1 MESIFSLENLKILI
15 AVISLFFGIWQYS
28 QKRKTR
34 KIISLEA
41 VELHKNIAVAL
52 GATQAA
58 KNAITNRLS
67 PDFEIGRA
75 EGMCQAIL
83 YESAKLYC
91 NLSDT
96 KLDDIDDL
104 ISAGQLNNNYKDIY
118 YSFSDRKR
126 GFISKCLKKLKI
138 IF

>member
-1 MESIFSLENLKILI
+1 MVTIISADNIKILI
-15 AVISLFFGIWQYS
+15 SILSLTFAVWQYL
-28 QKRKTR
+28 QKRRTK
-34 KIISLEA
+34 KLIALEA

-58 KNAITNRLS
+58 KLAVANNQS
-67 PDFEIGRA
+67 PSFEIGRA

-104 ISAGQLNNNYKDIY
+104 ISSGQLDSNYKHIY
-118 YSFSDRKR
+118 YSFSERRR
-126 GFISKCLKKLKI
+126 GFISKTTKWITKTL
-138 IF
+138 

>member
-1 MESIFSLENLKILI
+1 METILTLDNLKILI
-15 AVISLFFGIWQYS
+15 AVLSLIFGVWQYS
-28 QKRKTR
+28 QKRKT
-34 KIISLEA
+34 KKLISLEA
-41 VELHKNIAVAL
+41 IELHKNISVAL

-58 KNAITNRLS
+58 KVAITNGIS
-67 PDFEIGRA
+67 PSFEIGRA

-96 KLDDIDDL
+96 KLDDIDYL
-104 ISAGQLNNNYKDIY
+104 ISQGQLISTYKDIY
-118 YSFSDRKR
+118 YLFSDRRR
-126 GFISKCLKKLKI
+126 GFICKCIKKLKK